1 MAKALSVN
9 PVRRIQDSA
18 RVFVSA
24 SDWLVEPGVDKRKAG
39 DLAQRRSE
47 NFLEMNRGILSDF
60 GVRGQLGGVRG
71 DIGLW
76 LETDTR
82 IGALPLLSPSS
93 AKPELGL
100 VVEPRFSWS
109 SAGDMLVG
117 TGFRITPEIL
127 PLPRM
132 VPNSDRQIPSW
143 VLSATVLMRIEAL
156 LKQSSRRFEMSEAIL
171 NAPKGQ
177 VNWSR
182 YASNHWAQGQC
193 LSIPCRF
200 PDLLIDTKLHGAMHW
215 TVLRHQ
221 DALRTQRRRHIAVL
235 HLLQRCESLLMQ
247 LRPYAPT
254 QPHTGWQPANRNA
267 STDVFRKGLEAI
279 HWTVDERGLGGT
291 SDLAGLPW
299 RMDMAVF
306 FEAWIESIAEAT
318 AKRFQA
324 KLTAGRRHETLVR
337 LHWQPHRL
345 GTQRALIPD
354 VVLQRAD
361 VTLVIDAKYKRHAQ
375 LVGYGGY
382 AKGEHDWQ
390 AQHREDLLQVLAYS
404 SLFDTPRVVA
414 CLSYPTPHDQWQ
426 ILRDQGRVMSRATVR
441 QGLRQVEVALIAV
454 PMSGST
460 AEISDILG
468 RLLLPADVGID
479 S

>member
-1 MAKALSVN
+1 VAQTLSDN

-24 SDWLVEPGVDKRKAG
+24 SDWLLEPGVDKRKVG

-47 NFLEMNRGILSDF
+47 NFLEMNRGVLNDF
-60 GVRGQLGGVRG
+60 GVRGQLGGLRG
-71 DIGLW
+71 NIGLW

-100 VVEPRFSWS
+100 VIEPRFSWS
-109 SAGDMLVG
+109 STGEMLVG
-117 TGFRITPEIL
+117 TGFRVTPDIL

-156 LKQSSRRFEMSEAIL
+156 IKQSSRRFEINEVVLS
-171 NAPKGQ
+171 APKGQ
-177 VNWSR
+177 VNWAR
-182 YASNHWAQGQC
+182 YATNHWAQGQY

-200 PDLLIDTKLHGAMHW
+200 PDLLEDTKLRGVMHW

-221 DALRTQRRRHIAVL
+221 DSLRTQRGRHIAVL
-235 HLLQRCESLLMQ
+235 HLLQRCEALLTQ
-247 LRPYAPT
+247 LRPFAPR
-254 QPHTGWQPANRNA
+254 QPKTGWRPANNNLN
-267 STDVFRKGLEAI
+267 SDVFRKGLEAI

-299 RMDMAVF
+299 RMDMATF
-306 FEAWIESIAEAT
+306 FEAWIESIAETT

-337 LHWQPHRL
+337 LNWQPQRL

-354 VVLQRAD
+354 VVLQRSD

-382 AKGEHDWQ
+382 GKSEHDWQ

-414 CLSYPTPHDQWQ
+414 CLAYPTAHDQWQ
-426 ILRDQGRVMSRATVR
+426 LLRDQGRIMSRATVR
-441 QGLRQVEVALIAV
+441 HGLRQIEIALVAV
-454 PMSGST
+454 PMSGHT
-460 AEISDILG
+460 DEIANIFG
-468 RLLLPADVGID
+468 RLLSTD
-479 S
+479 

>member
-1 MAKALSVN
+1 M
-9 PVRRIQDSA
+9 
-18 RVFVSA
+18 FVSA
-24 SDWLVEPGVDKRKAG
+24 SDWLLEPGVDKRKAG

-47 NFLEMNRGILSDF
+47 NFLEMNRGVLNDF
-60 GVRGQLGGVRG
+60 GIRGQLGGLRG
-71 DIGLW
+71 NIGLW

-100 VVEPRFSWS
+100 VIEPRFSWS

-117 TGFRITPEIL
+117 TGFRITPDIL

-156 LKQSSRRFEMSEAIL
+156 IKQSSRRFEINEAIL
-171 NAPKGQ
+171 SAPKGQ
-177 VNWSR
+177 VNWAR
-182 YASNHWAQGQC
+182 YATNHWAQGQC

-200 PDLLIDTKLHGAMHW
+200 PDLLEDTKLRGVMHW

-221 DALRTQRRRHIAVL
+221 DALRTQRGRHSAVQ
-235 HLLQRCESLLMQ
+235 HLLQRCEALLTH
-247 LRPYAPT
+247 LRPFAPR
-254 QPHTGWQPANRNA
+254 QPETGWRPTNRTLN
-267 STDVFRKGLEAI
+267 SDVFRKGLEAI

-299 RMDMAVF
+299 RMDMATF
-306 FEAWIESIAEAT
+306 FEAWIESIAETT

-337 LHWQPHRL
+337 LNWQPQRL

-382 AKGEHDWQ
+382 GKGEHDWQ

-414 CLSYPTPHDQWQ
+414 CLAYPTAHNQWQ
-426 ILRDQGRVMSRATVR
+426 LLRDQRRVMSRATVR
-441 QGLRQVEVALIAV
+441 HGLRQIEIALVAV
-454 PMSGST
+454 PMSGGT
-460 AEISDILG
+460 DEISDILG
-468 RLLLPADVGID
+468 QLLSSAL
-479 S
+479 

>member
-1 MAKALSVN
+1 VTQALSVN

-24 SDWLVEPGVDKRKAG
+24 SDWLLEPGVDKRKAG
-39 DLAQRRSE
+39 DLALRRSE
-47 NFLEMNRGILSDF
+47 NFLEMNRGILNDF

-71 DIGLW
+71 DVGLW

-156 LKQSSRRFEMSEAIL
+156 LKQSARRFEMNEEIL
-171 NAPKGQ
+171 TAPKGQ
-177 VNWSR
+177 VNWGR
-182 YASNHWAQGQC
+182 YANTHWAQGRC

-200 PDLLIDTKLHGAMHW
+200 PDLLTDTKLLGAMHW

-221 DALRTQRRRHIAVL
+221 DALRTQRGRHIAVL
-235 HLLQRCESLLMQ
+235 HLLQRCEALLTK
-247 LRPYAPT
+247 LRPFAPN
-254 QPHTGWQPANRNA
+254 QPKTGWYPSNSNA

-291 SDLAGLPW
+291 SDLSGLPW
-299 RMDMAVF
+299 RMDMATF
-306 FEAWIESIAEAT
+306 FEAWVESIAETT
-318 AKRFQA
+318 AKRIQA
-324 KLTAGRRHETLVR
+324 KLTSGRRNETLIR
-337 LHWQPHRL
+337 LHWQPQRL

-354 VVLQRAD
+354 VVLQRSD
-361 VTLVIDAKYKRHAQ
+361 VTLIIDAKYKRHAQ

-382 AKGEHDWQ
+382 GKGEHDWQ

-414 CLSYPTPHDQWQ
+414 CLAYPTPYDQWQ
-426 ILRDQGRVMSRATVR
+426 ILHDQGRVLSRATVR
-441 QGLRQVEVALIAV
+441 HGLRQVEVAMVAV
-454 PMSGST
+454 PMSGRT
-460 AEISDILG
+460 DEVSDVLG
-468 RLLLPADVGID
+468 RLFAPRAI
-479 S
+479 

>member
-1 MAKALSVN
+1 MAQTLSAN

-24 SDWLVEPGVDKRKAG
+24 SDWLLEPGVDKRKAG
-39 DLAQRRSE
+39 DLAQRRGE
-47 NFLEMNRGILSDF
+47 NFLEMNRGILNDF
-60 GVRGQLGGVRG
+60 GIRGQLGGLRG
-71 DIGLW
+71 NIGLW

-100 VVEPRFSWS
+100 VIEPRFSWS

-117 TGFRITPEIL
+117 TGFRITPDIL

-143 VLSATVLMRIEAL
+143 VLSATVLMRIEAMI
-156 LKQSSRRFEMSEAIL
+156 KQSSRRFEMNEAVL
-171 NAPKGQ
+171 SAPKGQ
-177 VNWSR
+177 VDWAR
-182 YASNHWAQGQC
+182 YATNHWAQGQC

-200 PDLLIDTKLHGAMHW
+200 PDLLQDTKLHGVMHW

-221 DALRTQRRRHIAVL
+221 DALRTQRGRHIAVL
-235 HLLQRCESLLMQ
+235 HLLQRCEALLTQ
-247 LRPYAPT
+247 LRPFAPR
-254 QPHTGWQPANRNA
+254 QPETGWRPTNSNLN
-267 STDVFRKGLEAI
+267 SDVFRKGLEAI

-299 RMDMAVF
+299 RMDMATF
-306 FEAWIESIAEAT
+306 FEAWIESIAEIT

-324 KLTAGRRHETLVR
+324 KLTAGRRNETLVR
-337 LHWQPHRL
+337 LNWQPQRL

-382 AKGEHDWQ
+382 GKGEHDWQ

-414 CLSYPTPHDQWQ
+414 CLAYPTAHDQWQ
-426 ILRDQGRVMSRATVR
+426 LLREQGRVMSRATVR
-441 QGLRQVEVALIAV
+441 HGLRQIEIALVAV
-454 PMSGST
+454 PMSGRT
-460 AEISDILG
+460 EDISDIFG
-468 RLLLPADVGID
+468 RLLTLI
-479 S
+479 SS

>member
-1 MAKALSVN
+1 MAQASSIN
-9 PVRRIQDSA
+9 PVRRIPDSA

-24 SDWLVEPGVDKRKAG
+24 TDWLLEPGVDKRKAS

-47 NFLEMNRGILSDF
+47 SFLDMNRGILGDF

-76 LETDTR
+76 LESDTR

-156 LKQSSRRFEMSEAIL
+156 LKQTSRRFEMNDVL
-171 NAPKGQ
+171 LTAPKGQ
-177 VNWSR
+177 VNWGR
-182 YASNHWAQGQC
+182 YATNHWARGQC
-193 LSIPCRF
+193 LTIPCRF
-200 PDLLIDTKLHGAMHW
+200 PDLLSDTKLYGAMHW

-221 DALRTQRRRHIAVL
+221 DALRTQRGRHAAVF
-235 HLLQRCESLLMQ
+235 HLLQRCDALLVN
-247 LRPYAPT
+247 LRAFTPN
-254 QPHTGWQPANRNA
+254 QPRSGWQPGNSNA
-267 STDVFRKGLEAI
+267 SSEVFRQGLEAI

-299 RMDMAVF
+299 RMDMATF
-306 FEAWIESIAEAT
+306 FEAWIESIAETT
-318 AKRFQA
+318 AKLFQA
-324 KLTAGRRHETLVR
+324 KLTSGRRHETAVR
-337 LHWQPHRL
+337 LHWKPQRL
-345 GTQRALIPD
+345 GTQRSLIPD

-375 LVGYGGY
+375 LIGYGGY
-382 AKGEHDWQ
+382 GKDQHDWQ
-390 AQHREDLLQVLAYS
+390 TQHREDLLQVLAYS
-404 SLFDTPRVVA
+404 SLFETPRVVA
-414 CLSYPTPHDQWQ
+414 CLAYPTPNDQWQ
-426 ILRDQGRVMSRATVR
+426 TLSEQGRVLSRATVR
-441 QGLRQVEVALIAV
+441 HGLRQVEIALIAV
-454 PMSGST
+454 PMSGKT
-460 AEISDILG
+460 EKISGIFG
-468 RLLLPADVGID
+468 KLLAQPET
-479 S
+479 

>member
-1 MAKALSVN
+1 MAQTLFAN

-24 SDWLVEPGVDKRKAG
+24 SDWLLEPGVDKRKAG
-39 DLAQRRSE
+39 DLAQRRTE
-47 NFLEMNRGILSDF
+47 NFLEMNRGVLNDF
-60 GVRGQLGGVRG
+60 GVIGQLGGQRG
-71 DIGLW
+71 NIGLW
-76 LETDTR
+76 LETETR

-100 VVEPRFSWS
+100 VIEPRFSWS
-109 SAGDMLVG
+109 STGDMLVG
-117 TGFRITPEIL
+117 TGFRITPDIL

-156 LKQSSRRFEMSEAIL
+156 VKQASRRFEIKEAVL
-171 NAPKGQ
+171 SAPKGQ
-177 VNWSR
+177 VNWTR
-182 YASNHWAQGQC
+182 YATNHWAQGQY

-200 PDLLIDTKLHGAMHW
+200 PELLEDTKLRGVMHW

-221 DALRTQRRRHIAVL
+221 DALRTQRGRHVAVL
-235 HLLQRCESLLMQ
+235 HLLQRCEALLIQ
-247 LRPYAPT
+247 LRPFAPR
-254 QPHTGWQPANRNA
+254 QPETGWRPENNNL
-267 STDVFRKGLEAI
+267 SNDVFRKGLEAI

-299 RMDMAVF
+299 RMDMATF
-306 FEAWIESIAEAT
+306 FEAWIESIAETT

-324 KLTAGRRHETLVR
+324 KLSVGRRHETLVR
-337 LHWQPHRL
+337 LNWQPQRL

-375 LVGYGGY
+375 LVGYGGFG
-382 AKGEHDWQ
+382 KGEHDWQ

-404 SLFDTPRVVA
+404 SLFDTPRVIA
-414 CLSYPTPHDQWQ
+414 CLAYPTAHDQWQ
-426 ILRDQGRVMSRATVR
+426 LLRDQGRVMSRATVR
-441 QGLRQVEVALIAV
+441 HGLRQIEIALIAV
-454 PMSGST
+454 PMSGRT
-460 AEISDILG
+460 EEIADILG
-468 RLLLPADVGID
+468 RLLTTI
-479 S
+479 

>member
-1 MAKALSVN
+1 MAQTLSAN
-9 PVRRIQDSA
+9 SVRRIQDSA

-24 SDWLVEPGVDKRKAG
+24 SDWLLEPGVDKRKAG
-39 DLAQRRSE
+39 DLAQRRIE
-47 NFLEMNRGILSDF
+47 NFLAMNRGVLNDF
-60 GVRGQLGGVRG
+60 GVRGQLGGLRG
-71 DIGLW
+71 NIGLW

-100 VVEPRFSWS
+100 VIEPRFSWS
-109 SAGDMLVG
+109 STGDMLVG
-117 TGFRITPEIL
+117 TGFRITPDIL

-156 LKQSSRRFEMSEAIL
+156 IKQSSRRFEINEAVL
-171 NAPKGQ
+171 SAPKGQ
-177 VNWSR
+177 VNWAR
-182 YASNHWAQGQC
+182 YATNHWAQGQC

-200 PDLLIDTKLHGAMHW
+200 PDLLEDTKLRGVMHW

-221 DALRTQRRRHIAVL
+221 DALRTQRGRHIAVL
-235 HLLQRCESLLMQ
+235 HLLQRCEALLTQ
-247 LRPYAPT
+247 LRPFAPR
-254 QPHTGWQPANRNA
+254 QPETGWRPANNNLN
-267 STDVFRKGLEAI
+267 SDVFRKGLEAI

-299 RMDMAVF
+299 RMDMATF

-337 LHWQPHRL
+337 LNWQPQRL

-382 AKGEHDWQ
+382 GKGGHDWQ
-390 AQHREDLLQVLAYS
+390 TQHREDLLQVLAYS
-404 SLFDTPRVVA
+404 SLFDTQRVVA
-414 CLSYPTPHDQWQ
+414 CLAYPTAHDQWQ
-426 ILRDQGRVMSRATVR
+426 LLREQGRVMSRATVR
-441 QGLRQVEVALIAV
+441 HGLRQIEIALVAV
-454 PMSGST
+454 PMSGRT
-460 AEISDILG
+460 NEISDILG
-468 RLLLPADVGID
+468 QLLISA
-479 S
+479 

>member
-1 MAKALSVN
+1 MAQTLSAN

-24 SDWLVEPGVDKRKAG
+24 SDWLLEPGVDKRKAG

-47 NFLEMNRGILSDF
+47 NFLEMNRGVLNDF
-60 GVRGQLGGVRG
+60 GVRGQLGGLG
-71 DIGLW
+71 GNIGLW

-100 VVEPRFSWS
+100 VIEPRFSWS

-117 TGFRITPEIL
+117 TGFRITPDIL

-156 LKQSSRRFEMSEAIL
+156 IKQSSRRFEINEAVL
-171 NAPKGQ
+171 SAPKGQ
-177 VNWSR
+177 VNWAR
-182 YASNHWAQGQC
+182 YATNHWAQGQC

-200 PDLLIDTKLHGAMHW
+200 PDLLEDTKLRGVMHW

-221 DALRTQRRRHIAVL
+221 DALRTQRGRHIAVQ
-235 HLLQRCESLLMQ
+235 HLLQRCEALLTH
-247 LRPYAPT
+247 LRPFAPR
-254 QPHTGWQPANRNA
+254 QPETGWRPTNTTLN
-267 STDVFRKGLEAI
+267 SDVFRKGLEAI

-299 RMDMAVF
+299 RMDMATF
-306 FEAWIESIAEAT
+306 FEAWIESIAEST

-324 KLTAGRRHETLVR
+324 KLTVGRRHETLVR
-337 LHWQPHRL
+337 LNWQPQRL

-382 AKGEHDWQ
+382 GKGEHDWQ

-414 CLSYPTPHDQWQ
+414 CLAYPTAHNQWQ
-426 ILRDQGRVMSRATVR
+426 LLRDQRRVMSRATVR
-441 QGLRQVEVALIAV
+441 HGLRQIEIALVAV
-454 PMSGST
+454 PMSGRT
-460 AEISDILG
+460 DEISDILG
-468 RLLLPADVGID
+468 QLLSSAL
-479 S
+479 

>member
-1 MAKALSVN
+1 MAQTLSAN

-24 SDWLVEPGVDKRKAG
+24 SDWLLEPGVDKRKAG

-47 NFLEMNRGILSDF
+47 NFLEMNRGVLNDF
-60 GVRGQLGGVRG
+60 GVRGQLGGLCG
-71 DIGLW
+71 NIGLW

-100 VVEPRFSWS
+100 VIEPRFSWS
-109 SAGDMLVG
+109 SAGEMLVG
-117 TGFRITPEIL
+117 TGFRITPDIL

-156 LKQSSRRFEMSEAIL
+156 VKQASRRFETNEAVL
-171 NAPKGQ
+171 SAPKGQ

-182 YASNHWAQGQC
+182 YATNHWAQGHC

-200 PDLLIDTKLHGAMHW
+200 PDLLEDTKLRGVMHW

-221 DALRTQRRRHIAVL
+221 DALHTQRGRHIAVL
-235 HLLQRCESLLMQ
+235 HLLQRCEALLTQ
-247 LRPYAPT
+247 LRSVAPR
-254 QPHTGWQPANRNA
+254 QPETGWRPANSNLN
-267 STDVFRKGLEAI
+267 SDVFRKGLEAI

-291 SDLAGLPW
+291 SDLVGLPW
-299 RMDMAVF
+299 RMDMATF
-306 FEAWIESIAEAT
+306 FEAWIESIAETT

-337 LHWQPHRL
+337 LNWQPQRL

-354 VVLQRAD
+354 VVLQRSD

-382 AKGEHDWQ
+382 GKGEHDWQ

-414 CLSYPTPHDQWQ
+414 CLAYPTAHDQWQ
-426 ILRDQGRVMSRATVR
+426 LLRDQGRVMSRATVR
-441 QGLRQVEVALIAV
+441 HGLRQIEIALVAV
-454 PMSGST
+454 PMSGHT
-460 AEISDILG
+460 DEIANILG
-468 RLLLPADVGID
+468 RLLSTD
-479 S
+479 

>member
-1 MAKALSVN
+1 MAQGLSTN

-24 SDWLVEPGVDKRKAG
+24 TEWLLEPGVDKRKAPE
-39 DLAQRRSE
+39 LAQRRSE
-47 NFLEMNRGILSDF
+47 NFLDMNRGILSDF
-60 GVRGQLGGVRG
+60 GVHGQLGGVRG

-76 LETDTR
+76 LESDTR

-156 LKQSSRRFEMSEAIL
+156 LKQSSRRFEMNETIL

-182 YASNHWAQGQC
+182 YATNHWAQGQF
-193 LSIPCRF
+193 LTIPCRF
-200 PDLLIDTKLHGAMHW
+200 PDLLADVKLHGAMHW

-221 DALRTQRRRHIAVL
+221 DALRTQRGRHIAVL
-235 HLLQRCESLLMQ
+235 HLLQRCEALLIQ
-247 LRPYAPT
+247 LRAYAAT
-254 QPHTGWQPANRNA
+254 QPKTGWQPTNSNA
-267 STDVFRKGLEAI
+267 LTDVFRKGLEAI

-299 RMDMAVF
+299 RMDMATF
-306 FEAWIESIAEAT
+306 FESWIESIAEST

-324 KLTAGRRHETLVR
+324 KLTTGRLHETAVR
-337 LHWQPHRL
+337 LHWKPQRL

-354 VVLQRAD
+354 VVLHRSD

-382 AKGEHDWQ
+382 GKGAHDWQ
-390 AQHREDLLQVLAYS
+390 TQHREDLLQVLAYS

-414 CLSYPTPHDQWQ
+414 CLAYPTPHDQWQ
-426 ILRDQGRVMSRATVR
+426 TLQDQGRVLSRATVR
-441 QGLRQVEVALIAV
+441 HGLRQVEIALIAV
-454 PMSGST
+454 PMSGQT
-460 AEISDILG
+460 GEISAMFG
-468 RLLLPADVGID
+468 QLLSPMEATA
-479 S
+479 

>member
-1 MAKALSVN
+1 MAQTLSAN
-9 PVRRIQDSA
+9 SVRRIQDSA

-24 SDWLVEPGVDKRKAG
+24 SDWLLEPGVDKRKAG
-39 DLAQRRSE
+39 DLAQRRIE
-47 NFLEMNRGILSDF
+47 NFLAMNRGVLNDF
-60 GVRGQLGGVRG
+60 GVRGQLGGLRG
-71 DIGLW
+71 NIGLW

-100 VVEPRFSWS
+100 VIEPRFSWS
-109 SAGDMLVG
+109 STGDMLVG
-117 TGFRITPEIL
+117 TGFRITPDIL

-156 LKQSSRRFEMSEAIL
+156 IKQSSRRFEINEAVL
-171 NAPKGQ
+171 SAPKGQ
-177 VNWSR
+177 VNWAR
-182 YASNHWAQGQC
+182 YATNHWAQGQC

-200 PDLLIDTKLHGAMHW
+200 PDLLEDTKLRGVMHW

-221 DALRTQRRRHIAVL
+221 DALRTQRGRHIAVL
-235 HLLQRCESLLMQ
+235 HLLQRCEALLTQ
-247 LRPYAPT
+247 LRPFAPR
-254 QPHTGWQPANRNA
+254 QPETGWRPANNNLN
-267 STDVFRKGLEAI
+267 SDVFRKGLEAI

-299 RMDMAVF
+299 RMDMATF

-337 LHWQPHRL
+337 LNWQPQRL

-382 AKGEHDWQ
+382 GKGEHDWQ
-390 AQHREDLLQVLAYS
+390 TQHREDLLQVLAYS
-404 SLFDTPRVVA
+404 SLFDTQRVVA
-414 CLSYPTPHDQWQ
+414 CLAYPTAHDQWQ
-426 ILRDQGRVMSRATVR
+426 LLREQGRVMSRATVR
-441 QGLRQVEVALIAV
+441 HGLRQIEIALVAV
-454 PMSGST
+454 PMSGRT
-460 AEISDILG
+460 NEISDILG
-468 RLLLPADVGID
+468 QLLISA
-479 S
+479 

>member
-1 MAKALSVN
+1 VAQTLSAN
-9 PVRRIQDSA
+9 PVRRIQDSE

-24 SDWLVEPGVDKRKAG
+24 SDWLLEPGVDKRKAG

-47 NFLEMNRGILSDF
+47 NFLEMNRGVLNDF
-60 GVRGQLGGVRG
+60 GVRGQLGGLRG
-71 DIGLW
+71 NIGLW

-100 VVEPRFSWS
+100 VIEPRFSWS
-109 SAGDMLVG
+109 SAGEMLVG
-117 TGFRITPEIL
+117 TGFRITPDIL

-156 LKQSSRRFEMSEAIL
+156 VKQASRRFEINEAVL
-171 NAPKGQ
+171 SAPKGQ

-182 YASNHWAQGQC
+182 YATNHWAQGHC

-200 PDLLIDTKLHGAMHW
+200 PDLLEDTKLRGVMHW

-221 DALRTQRRRHIAVL
+221 DALRTQRGRHIAVL
-235 HLLQRCESLLMQ
+235 HLLQRCEALLTQ
-247 LRPYAPT
+247 LRSVAPR
-254 QPHTGWQPANRNA
+254 QPETGWRPANSNLN
-267 STDVFRKGLEAI
+267 SDVFRKGLEAI

-299 RMDMAVF
+299 RMDMATF
-306 FEAWIESIAEAT
+306 FEAWIESIAETT

-324 KLTAGRRHETLVR
+324 KLTSGRRHETLVR
-337 LHWQPHRL
+337 LNWQPQRL

-354 VVLQRAD
+354 VVIQRSD

-382 AKGEHDWQ
+382 GKGEHDWQ
-390 AQHREDLLQVLAYS
+390 AQHREDLLQVLAYA

-414 CLSYPTPHDQWQ
+414 CLAYPTAHDQWQ
-426 ILRDQGRVMSRATVR
+426 LLRDQGRVMSRATVR
-441 QGLRQVEVALIAV
+441 HGLRQIEIALVAV
-454 PMSGST
+454 PMSGHT
-460 AEISDILG
+460 DEIANILG
-468 RLLLPADVGID
+468 RLLSTD
-479 S
+479 

>member
-1 MAKALSVN
+1 VGQTLSSN

-24 SDWLVEPGVDKRKAG
+24 SDWLLAPNVDKRKAG
-39 DLAQRRSE
+39 DLAQRRGE
-47 NFLEMNRGILSDF
+47 NFLEMNRGILNDF
-60 GVRGQLGGVRG
+60 GIRGQLGGLRG
-71 DIGLW
+71 NIGLW
-76 LETDTR
+76 LETDTH

-117 TGFRITPEIL
+117 TGFRITPDIL

-156 LKQSSRRFEMSEAIL
+156 IKQSTRRFEMNEAVL
-171 NAPKGQ
+171 SAPKGQ
-177 VNWSR
+177 VNWTR
-182 YASNHWAQGQC
+182 YATNHWAQGQC

-200 PDLLIDTKLHGAMHW
+200 PDLLQDTKLHGVMHW

-221 DALRTQRRRHIAVL
+221 DALRTQRGRHIAVL
-235 HLLQRCESLLMQ
+235 HLLQRCEALLTQ
-247 LRPYAPT
+247 LRPFAPR
-254 QPHTGWQPANRNA
+254 QPQTGWQPTNRNTT
-267 STDVFRKGLEAI
+267 SDVFRKGLEAI
-279 HWTVDERGLGGT
+279 QWTVDERGLGGT

-299 RMDMAVF
+299 RMDMATF
-306 FEAWIESIAEAT
+306 FEAWIESIAETT

-324 KLTAGRRHETLVR
+324 KLTAGRRNETLVR
-337 LHWQPHRL
+337 LNWQPQRL

-375 LVGYGGY
+375 LVGYGSFG
-382 AKGEHDWQ
+382 KGKHDWQ

-414 CLSYPTPHDQWQ
+414 CLAYPTAHDQWQ
-426 ILRDQGRVMSRATVR
+426 LLREQGRVMSRATVR
-441 QGLRQVEVALIAV
+441 HGLRQVEVALVAV
-454 PMSGST
+454 PMSGRT
-460 AEISDILG
+460 DEISDIFG
-468 RLLLPADVGID
+468 QLLSPN
-479 S
+479 

>member
-1 MAKALSVN
+1 MPQTLSAN

-18 RVFVSA
+18 RVFISA
-24 SDWLVEPGVDKRKAG
+24 SDWLLEPGVDKRKAG

-47 NFLEMNRGILSDF
+47 NFLEMNRGVLNDF
-60 GVRGQLGGVRG
+60 GVRGQLGGLRG
-71 DIGLW
+71 NIGLW

-100 VVEPRFSWS
+100 VIEPRFSWS
-109 SAGDMLVG
+109 SAGEMLVG
-117 TGFRITPEIL
+117 TGFRITPDIL

-156 LKQSSRRFEMSEAIL
+156 VKQASRRFEINEAVL
-171 NAPKGQ
+171 SAPKGQ

-182 YASNHWAQGQC
+182 YATNHWAQGHC

-200 PDLLIDTKLHGAMHW
+200 PDLLEDTKLRGVMHW

-221 DALRTQRRRHIAVL
+221 DALRTQRGRHIAVL
-235 HLLQRCESLLMQ
+235 HLLQRCEALLTQ
-247 LRPYAPT
+247 LRSVAPR
-254 QPHTGWQPANRNA
+254 QPETGWRPANSNLN
-267 STDVFRKGLEAI
+267 SDVFRKGLEAI

-299 RMDMAVF
+299 RMDMATF
-306 FEAWIESIAEAT
+306 FEAWIESIAETT

-337 LHWQPHRL
+337 LNWQPQRL

-354 VVLQRAD
+354 VVLQRTD

-382 AKGEHDWQ
+382 GKGEHDWQ

-414 CLSYPTPHDQWQ
+414 CLAYPTAHDQWQ
-426 ILRDQGRVMSRATVR
+426 LLCDQGRVMSRATVR
-441 QGLRQVEVALIAV
+441 HGLRQIEIALVAV
-454 PMSGST
+454 PMSGHT
-460 AEISDILG
+460 EEIVNILG
-468 RLLLPADVGID
+468 RFLSTD
-479 S
+479 